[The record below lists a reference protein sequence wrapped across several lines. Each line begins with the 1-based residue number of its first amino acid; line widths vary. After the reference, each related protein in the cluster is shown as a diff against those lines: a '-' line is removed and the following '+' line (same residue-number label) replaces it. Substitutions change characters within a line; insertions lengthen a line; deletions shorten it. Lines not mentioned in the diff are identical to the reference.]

1 MSEERRCS
9 TCGALVSAEAEWCGQ
24 CYAPMRPDAAGAPT
38 GGAPPGLEVREGRP
52 AWTCPVCGQGNAI
65 EASRCTACGTPFGRL
80 FAEPAAMPEVDPQT
94 AAAWSL
100 AFPGLGHWRLGRKG
114 DAVARAIVFAWAFG
128 ALLILL
134 VSRFGKGG
142 LGPTFS
148 LFAVFLLGSVI
159 VYATSALDAFR
170 LASGS
175 DPIVSSRTL
184 LWGSVGLI
192 VLSVMIATLVT
203 LPAARR

>member
-1 MSEERRCS
+1 M
-9 TCGALVSAEAEWCGQ
+9 CGQ
-24 CYAPMRPDAAGAPT
+24 RN
-38 GGAPPGLEVREGRP
+38 E
-52 AWTCPVCGQGNAI
+52 I
-65 EASRCTACGTPFGRL
+65 EASLCTACGTPFARL
-80 FAEPAAMPEVDPQT
+80 FEEPNARPEVDPQS

-100 AFPGLGHWRLGRKG
+100 AFPGLGHWRLGRNG

-159 VYATSALDAFR
+159 VYATSALDAYR
-170 LASGS
+170 IASGEE
-175 DPIVSSRTL
+175 PLVSSRTL

-203 LPAARR
+203 LPAVRR

>member
-1 MSEERRCS
+1 VS
-9 TCGALVSAEAEWCGQ
+9 TDAEWCGQ
-24 CYAPMRPDAAGAPT
+24 CYAPLRPAAAEGRVSKP
-38 GGAPPGLEVREGRP
+38 PPGLEVTDGRP
-52 AWTCPVCGQGNAI
+52 AWSCPVCGQRNEI
-65 EASRCTACGTPFGRL
+65 EASLCTACGTPFARL
-80 FAEPAAMPEVDPQT
+80 FEEPNARPEVDPQS

-100 AFPGLGHWRLGRKG
+100 AFPGLGHWRLGRNG

-148 LFAVFLLGSVI
+148 LFAIFLLGSVI
-159 VYATSALDAFR
+159 VYATSALDAYR
-170 LASGS
+170 IASGEE
-175 DPIVSSRTL
+175 PLVSSRTL

-203 LPAARR
+203 LPAVRR